1 MSDQGKSSRS
11 GLKRPDAPVDLFTLQ
26 PEPDLIPDSQVEE
39 SEKPEG
45 QPKKQRAKRPTSRK
59 RSTPKP
65 EPVEEKILREDKNEH
80 VSVYLPGDLITRLDL
95 LKRMERERLRDEN
108 KKVSR
113 STLIQEAV
121 EQYLEEME
129 K

>member
-39 SEKPEG
+39 DVKIDK
-45 QPKKQRAKRPTSRK
+45 QPKKSRSRRPTSRK
-59 RSTPKP
+59 RSIPKLESRKEVGP
-65 EPVEEKILREDKNEH
+65 QEEKNEH
-80 VSVYLPGDLITRLDL
+80 VSVYLPGNLITRLDL
-95 LKRMERERLRDEN
+95 LKRMERDRLREEN

-121 EQYLEEME
+121 EKYLEGME